1 MSDVLSP
8 RICPICGEPVPKGR
22 IVYCSAACKSKADR
36 RKDYS
41 RKGQKDRHPPFRL
54 LTCPVCGKVS
64 ERPIKSKLCET
75 CQCEKDKAN
84 SAAYRARAKAGTVR
98 RLGESYPCL
107 GCGELYTLT
116 SGKQR
121 YCPRCAAAETT
132 KNIRAHKRAYNAKKR
147 EEDPSYFINLNKA
160 RPPKDTIRICP
171 VCGNSFAASL
181 HHRVYCSD
189 DCRRKKIAENQKL
202 QKMEQK
208 TKQ

>member
-1 MSDVLSP
+1 MNDVLSP

-22 IVYCSAACKSKADR
+22 MVYCSENCMNKAER

-41 RKGQKDRHPPFRL
+41 RKGQKDRHPPFRM

-64 ERPIKSKLCET
+64 ERPIKSKLCEA
-75 CQCEKDKAN
+75 CQREKDKAN
-84 SAAYRARAKAGTVR
+84 NAAYRARAKAGTSR
-98 RLGESYPCL
+98 HLGESYPCL
-107 GCGELYTLT
+107 ACGELYTLT
-116 SGKQR
+116 GSKQR

-132 KNIRAHKRAYNAKKR
+132 KNIRAYSRAYNAKKR

-171 VCGNSFAASL
+171 VCGNSFAVSF

-189 DCRRKKIAENQKL
+189 ECRQKKKSENQK
-202 QKMEQK
+202 MRRERK
-208 TKQ
+208 TKQP